1 MKYFYYTAS
10 YNKVKGST
18 DACHT
23 ASALSTEGDTF
34 PLVVAINY
42 VANVVRQPVDTVIV
56 DFVTEISEQDYHEY
70 MRTMSVKTN
79 LEML

>member
-10 YNKVKGST
+10 YNKGKGST
-18 DACHT
+18 NACHI

-42 VANVVRQPVDTVIV
+42 VANIVRQPVDTVIV
-56 DFVTEISEQDYHEY
+56 DFVTEISEQNYHEY
-70 MRTMSVKTN
+70 TQTMSVKTN
-79 LEML
+79 LDIL